1 MDREVRKIKQGLGLK
16 FAELVYTGTLTLQL
30 LSSPP
35 SPRGTLLQSRLAH
48 CHLLESPRKMQGEGG
63 WREGRGR
70 GSEEGTSGPA
80 LFTRCGGKCTG
91 SPGCP
96 AASAACDPH
105 DGRRAREASC
115 VMPMAAK
122 CYPARAGYL
131 ALCGNTSHPRGLPKF
146 PKRAAARN

>member
-16 FAELVYTGTLTLQL
+16 FAELVYTGALTLQL
-30 LSSPP
+30 LPSPP

-48 CHLLESPRKMQGEGG
+48 CHLLESPRKMRGEGG

-80 LFTRCGGKCTG
+80 LFTRCGGKCTS

-96 AASAACDPH
+96 AASRCL
-105 DGRRAREASC
+105 RRLR
-115 VMPMAAK
+115 
-122 CYPARAGYL
+122 PA
-131 ALCGNTSHPRGLPKF
+131 
-146 PKRAAARN
+146 